1 MMPPTSWRSL
11 SGLSRVPRRSIE
23 RFFQC
28 QCRDTRVALQCD
40 PSHRRSVMLR
50 GTATDGAACF
60 GCTARLMSARR
71 TAELVE
77 VIIQMAVC
85 AGFPA
90 ALTACRAPP
99 RQPATAQPVSVEGQQ
114 ALCAWTDGMMSA
126 PARFIA
132 QSAKRFFH
140 DAFVATASAMT

>member
-1 MMPPTSWRSL
+1 
-11 SGLSRVPRRSIE
+11 
-23 RFFQC
+23 
-28 QCRDTRVALQCD
+28 
-40 PSHRRSVMLR
+40 MLR

-60 GCTARLMSARR
+60 GCTARLMSAFRA
-71 TAELVE
+71 AELVE

-85 AGFPA
+85 ARLPA

-99 RQPATAQPVSVEGQQ
+99 RQPATAQPVSVESQQ
-114 ALCAWTDGMMSA
+114 ALCAWTDGMMLA

-132 QSAKRFFH
+132 HSAKRFYH